1 MYKRVFGLVIDFGTS
16 QSPKSTRPLTTYWC
30 PSRPGHQALRNNFA
44 SSLLL
49 RTWLPMTG
57 RRVRRPTLFSLWRK
71 ARRENSAAS
80 RLLGSTS
87 LRFALHGWQ
96 RWMVTILSLSL
107 LALIGTGIYLE
118 IRPLN
123 PNRNTQNRWKAVVG
137 ANLLLFVGAQ
147 VGLLVLGMHDAMAEA
162 AAVNAGGAREI
173 SVGLGLSLIGIGI
186 PTALATI
193 GAGIAVGPVGAASL
207 AVISEKPELFGRTLI
222 YLGLAEGIAIYGLVV
237 TIKIG

>member
-1 MYKRVFGLVIDFGTS
+1 MLFCSYCPLELVLYADCCILLTFSPIGRFEFSAFTVPPLPDRDMVKNHKRVFDLVIDFGTS

-96 RWMVTILSLSL
+96 RMKV
-107 LALIGTGIYLE
+107 
-118 IRPLN
+118 
-123 PNRNTQNRWKAVVG
+123 
-137 ANLLLFVGAQ
+137 
-147 VGLLVLGMHDAMAEA
+147 
-162 AAVNAGGAREI
+162 
-173 SVGLGLSLIGIGI
+173 
-186 PTALATI
+186 PTDLR
-193 GAGIAVGPVGAASL
+193 GSAS
-207 AVISEKPELFGRTLI
+207 AKNVIQ
-222 YLGLAEGIAIYGLVV
+222 
-237 TIKIG
+237 